1 MKTPYESRF
10 KFGLDTYL
18 FGKAKKKAR
27 PFYWVLFMVYLIL
40 AIVIQWVFTA

>member
-10 KFGLDTYL
+10 KFGIDNYL

-27 PFYWVLFMVYLIL
+27 SFYWVLFVIYFLL
-40 AIVIQWVFTA
+40 AVFLQWVFNT